1 MTIMQYILINII
13 CAFTLINANPNI
25 KRAQQTLDS
34 LYRNYASPNTCLLRE
49 HYPFDQNYK
58 ASYLASEEQ
67 AGKGNKYSYLWPYSG
82 TFSAVNTLLATTGD
96 NKYQLLLENKVLP
109 GLEEYF
115 DTQRVPSAYS
125 SYLNNQPLSDRFYDD
140 NIWLGIDFTDYY
152 LMTEKQEYLKKAE
165 LIWNFIISGKDEA
178 LGGGIYWCEQKK
190 ETKNTCSNAPAAVFA
205 FKLFQATQDSTYLKE
220 GKELYEWT
228 KENLEDSKDH
238 LYFDKVSLNKKIDR
252 TKYAYNS
259 GQMMQAAALL
269 FQITKQKEY
278 LKDAQEIARACHK
291 HFFTR
296 LTTPDGIVLQLPKK
310 GNIWFTAIMLRGFVE
325 LYQID
330 HNKTYLTDFQLSLHY
345 AWHHARDEQG
355 LFQKDWSGMDKD
367 DKKWLLTQAAFVEM
381 YGRLACVD
389 IK

>member
-1 MTIMQYILINII
+1 
-13 CAFTLINANPNI
+13 
-25 KRAQQTLDS
+25 
-34 LYRNYASPNTCLLRE
+34 
-49 HYPFDQNYK
+49 
-58 ASYLASEEQ
+58 
-67 AGKGNKYSYLWPYSG
+67 
-82 TFSAVNTLLATTGD
+82 
-96 NKYQLLLENKVLP
+96 
-109 GLEEYF
+109 
-115 DTQRVPSAYS
+115 
-125 SYLNNQPLSDRFYDD
+125 
-140 NIWLGIDFTDYY
+140 
-152 LMTEKQEYLKKAE
+152 
-165 LIWNFIISGKDEA
+165 
-178 LGGGIYWCEQKK
+178 
-190 ETKNTCSNAPAAVFA
+190 
-205 FKLFQATQDSTYLKE
+205 
-220 GKELYEWT
+220 
-228 KENLEDSKDH
+228 
-238 LYFDKVSLNKKIDR
+238 
-252 TKYAYNS
+252 
-259 GQMMQAAALL
+259 MQAAALL

-330 HNKTYLTDFQLSLHY
+330 HNKTYLTDFQLSLDY